1 MPKCPECDKAM
12 ASVLKREAGQV
23 HMYYEC
29 PVCASGAK
37 KGKESA
43 AGEGQCTET
52 TPLPFSAEKSP
63 K

>member
-23 HMYYEC
+23 RMYYEC
-29 PVCASGAK
+29 PVCASEAK
-37 KGKESA
+37 KEKESA

-52 TPLPFSAEKSP
+52 TP
-63 K
+63 